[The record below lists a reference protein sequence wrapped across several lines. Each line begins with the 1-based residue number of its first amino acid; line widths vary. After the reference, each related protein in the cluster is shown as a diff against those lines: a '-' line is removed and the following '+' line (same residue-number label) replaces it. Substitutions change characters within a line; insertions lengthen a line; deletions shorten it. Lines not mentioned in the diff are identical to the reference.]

1 MLFIFF
7 LINCVHGK
15 VLFASQMGCVF
26 DSGWDCARTGQNR
39 PATAT
44 GPATNPGLAAFRW
57 RWLRWAASVVG
68 KHRTEGGRREEGGV
82 TAAAAAF
89 AGLHCSTAREA
100 QVALNE
106 QRR

>member
-1 MLFIFF
+1 MPA
-7 LINCVHGK
+7 K
-15 VLFASQMGCVF
+15 WAASLTPAGTAPGR
-26 DSGWDCARTGQNR
+26 DR
-39 PATAT
+39 PALATAT

-68 KHRTEGGRREEGGV
+68 KHRREGGRREERGV

>member
-1 MLFIFF
+1 M
-7 LINCVHGK
+7 
-15 VLFASQMGCVF
+15 
-26 DSGWDCARTGQNR
+26 
-39 PATAT
+39 
-44 GPATNPGLAAFRW
+44 
-57 RWLRWAASVVG
+57 G
-68 KHRTEGGRREEGGV
+68 KHRTGGGKREGRGV